1 MFAFGGICCFK
12 EVRLLLIN
20 RLIVGLC
27 LILAVGPA
35 GAPVAVDPLRS
46 WNDTR
51 AKRTTVAFVAQVTQP
66 GPDFVPVPERI
77 AVFDN
82 DGTLW
87 PENPMPFQAAFA
99 VDEVKRR
106 LPQEP
111 ALASKP
117 MIKALLADDISNRG
131 CEG

>member
-1 MFAFGGICCFK
+1 MFAFGGISCFK
-12 EVRLLLIN
+12 AVRLLVIN

-35 GAPVAVDPLRS
+35 GAAVAVDPLRS

-51 AKRTTVAFVAQVTQP
+51 AKRTIVAFVVRVTQP
-66 GPDFVPVPERI
+66 GPDFFHVPERI

-111 ALASKP
+111 ALASNP
-117 MIKALLADDISNRG
+117 MIKALLADDIPNRG

>member
-1 MFAFGGICCFK
+1 M
-12 EVRLLLIN
+12 LLIN

-35 GAPVAVDPLRS
+35 GAAVAVDPLRS

-51 AKRTTVAFVAQVTQP
+51 PKRTIVAFVVRVTQP
-66 GPDFVPVPERI
+66 GPDFVPVPARI

-111 ALASKP
+111 ALASNP